1 MSGSTPLDDPDRHP
15 FAARPHRT
23 LLALSLPV
31 LISLVAEPLA
41 GIADTAF
48 IARVGVG
55 PLAALGVATSLL
67 SGLFWAFN
75 FLGIG
80 TQTEVSAA
88 LGCGEPLRARRAAAL
103 ALGLAGALGLV
114 LAAVAYPVLEG
125 VARWMG
131 AQGAALDAAVTYLE
145 IRLLGA
151 PAMLIVL
158 ASFGALRG
166 LHDMRTPL
174 WIALSMSGLNALGD
188 ALLIFGAGP
197 IPALGVAGAAWA
209 TTASQWLGAGWGV
222 AAVARRLGL
231 AGGIEPSQALALLAV
246 GRDLFARTGLL
257 LFFQL
262 LMTRS
267 ANEIGAEA
275 GAAHQALRQ
284 CWMLTALILDAYA
297 ASAQSL
303 IAYFIGARRAAL
315 AEGVARVACLW
326 SLATG
331 CALAVLL
338 LAAEQPVATLLVPPA
353 AHGLFATAWWLL
365 AVAQPLNALSFATDG
380 IHWGTADYAYLRN
393 AMLVSTGIGVALL
406 LRVDPASAGALTSV
420 WLVATLWIGVR
431 AAFGIAR
438 IWPGFGSSPLRDLRQ
453 ERG

>member
-1 MSGSTPLDDPDRHP
+1 
-15 FAARPHRT
+15 
-23 LLALSLPV
+23 
-31 LISLVAEPLA
+31 
-41 GIADTAF
+41 
-48 IARVGVG
+48 
-55 PLAALGVATSLL
+55 
-67 SGLFWAFN
+67 
-75 FLGIG
+75 
-80 TQTEVSAA
+80 
-88 LGCGEPLRARRAAAL
+88 
-103 ALGLAGALGLV
+103 
-114 LAAVAYPVLEG
+114 
-125 VARWMG
+125 MG
-131 AQGAALDAAVTYLE
+131 ARGATLESAVTYLE

-174 WIALSMSGLNALGD
+174 WIALSMSGLNVAGD
-188 ALLIFGAGP
+188 MLLIFGAGP

-209 TTASQWLGAGWGV
+209 TTASQWLGAAWGV
-222 AAVARRLGL
+222 AAVVRRLGL
-231 AGGIEPSQALALLAV
+231 AGGVGPSQALALLVV

-267 ANEIGAEA
+267 ANEIGVEA

-303 IAYFIGARRAAL
+303 VAYFVGARRARL
-315 AEGVARVACLW
+315 AERVARAACLW

-331 CALAVLL
+331 AVLAVLM
-338 LAAEQPVATLLVPPA
+338 LAAEQPVAVLLVPPA
-353 AHGLFATAWWLL
+353 AHGIFATAWWLL
-365 AVAQPLNALSFATDG
+365 AAAQPLNGLSFATDG

-393 AMLVSTGIGVALL
+393 AMLVATGIGAVLL
-406 LRVDPASAGALTSV
+406 ARVDPAGDAALAGI

-438 IWPGFGSSPLRDLRQ
+438 IWPGFGSSPLR
-453 ERG
+453 